1 MNDSLMHRRGAN
13 WVRRWTKRYRRPM
26 KHKALDG
33 HTRVRLTPVM
43 PMASKIMLSMFT
55 FIILVEVIA
64 CFAVAWA
71 YITRGV

>member
-13 WVRRWTKRYRRPM
+13 SFRRWMKRNHQRM
-26 KHKALDG
+26 KHHALDG

-43 PMASKIMLSMFT
+43 PMASKIMLALFM

-64 CFAVAWA
+64 CFAFAWA
-71 YITRGV
+71 YLTRGV